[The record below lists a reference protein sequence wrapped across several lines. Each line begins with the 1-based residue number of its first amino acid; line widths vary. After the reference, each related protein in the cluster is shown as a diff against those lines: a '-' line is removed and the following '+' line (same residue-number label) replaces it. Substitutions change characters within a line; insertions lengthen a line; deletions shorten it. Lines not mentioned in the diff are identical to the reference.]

1 MATATTVAKWGLT
14 RYQHIRIII
23 LPPSLTSLGK
33 MHARV
38 HGLNNIT
45 TSMGIWLESANPILM
60 WIGVSDG
67 RATTTATNMYSDYIC

>member
-45 TSMGIWLESANPILM
+45 TSMGIWLESANPILYVDRC
-60 WIGVSDG
+60 IRRSRNYYRHEYV
-67 RATTTATNMYSDYIC
+67 